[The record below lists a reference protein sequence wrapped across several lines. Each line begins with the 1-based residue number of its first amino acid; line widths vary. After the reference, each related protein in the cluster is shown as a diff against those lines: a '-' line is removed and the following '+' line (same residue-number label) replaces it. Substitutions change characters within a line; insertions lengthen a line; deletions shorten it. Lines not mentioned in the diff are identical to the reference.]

1 MYNFQIQCAG
11 EAQYTD
17 DIPTFPK
24 EVYGAFVLSTVAKGR
39 IVSIDPSAA
48 LVSMELLIS

>member
-1 MYNFQIQCAG
+1 MFLYFQIQCAG
-11 EAQYTD
+11 EAVYTD

-39 IVSIDPSAA
+39 IVSIDPSHA
-48 LVSMELLIS
+48 LVSTD